1 MNFKDFFIGVIVG
14 YAAGLFSVIVMY
26 LGYLM
31 AKNQKD
37 TEITDKEK
45 KS

>member
-1 MNFKDFFIGVIVG
+1 MNFSDFFIGLIAG
-14 YAAGLFSVIVMY
+14 YAAGLFSVVVMY

-31 AKNQKD
+31 AKNQKE